1 MTAPPHGR
9 WIAFAVA
16 ALLLSAM
23 VIPELNYVPLW
34 DGRVYANCVMDAVDS
49 GLTME
54 SLRCANHPSQGWA
67 FVLALP
73 QLLAPGSVAV
83 LHLTNLV
90 LGIVAVGAFRIVLA
104 RVIPDPARA
113 PELDLVMIA
122 AAVHPVVV
130 STLLQPNVD
139 FGVYAFFF
147 MALAGLLTPVPGG
160 TLAAIVAGTLLV
172 FSKETGVVAYGLAA
186 AAAIALEHH
195 ATGETLQARIG
206 VIARRGALLS
216 VPLVAFG
223 AHVIQWN
230 ATHEVDAIWRHG
242 WQESSADG
250 FKFFDLS
257 EPIALSYAAGLFVLG
272 FMWVAWVPTFTDAI
286 VGLVRGAKRK
296 PARDVPGAHLPTL
309 VALVLLTVILT
320 YVLTSFRT
328 WSNLRYFALLYPLFL
343 LLAYAALLRLGL
355 SKRGRIASIVTVIVL
370 FIVADYRSVDPMSRL
385 VYGTFDT
392 GVRQMYRMTSITG
405 EFEGPGRDQLVYN
418 LEFTGYHHV
427 QNALFQRILPTS
439 ATVIGAPRHVRWN
452 IWTQLDSVS
461 LTRTMRRTGVMNPV
475 YGDEFDIPARKSR
488 EAWLLNFSNHGEND
502 RALASLLPAY
512 DVTDSTVVT
521 SHGPRLVA
529 RHLVRRQP
537 PALP

>member
-1 MTAPPHGR
+1 
-9 WIAFAVA
+9 
-16 ALLLSAM
+16 M
-23 VIPELNYVPLW
+23 VIPELGYVPLW
-34 DGRVYANCVMDAVDS
+34 DGRVYANCVMDAAAS

-73 QLLAPGSVAV
+73 QIIVPGSVEV
-83 LHLTNLV
+83 LHLTNLL
-90 LGIVAVGAFRIVLA
+90 LGIIAVGAFRIVLA
-104 RVIPDPARA
+104 RVVPDPARA
-113 PELDLVMIA
+113 RELDLVMIA

-139 FGVYAFFF
+139 FGVYAYFF

-160 TLAAIVAGTLLV
+160 TLAAIVSGTLLV
-172 FSKETGVVAYGLAA
+172 FSKETGVVAYGVAVV
-186 AAAIALEHH
+186 AAIALEHH
-195 ATGETLQARIG
+195 ATGETLQARTGAI
-206 VIARRGALLS
+206 VRRGALLS

-223 AHVIQWN
+223 AHVLEWN
-230 ATHEVDAIWRHG
+230 ATHDVNAIWRHG

-272 FMWVAWVPTFTDAI
+272 FMWVVWLPTLTDG
-286 VGLVRGAKRK
+286 VLGLVRI
-296 PARDVPGAHLPTL
+296 ARRQPTREVSGAHTPTL
-309 VALVLLTVILT
+309 AAVVLLTVILT

-343 LLAYAALLRLGL
+343 LLAYVALLRLRV
-355 SKRGRIASIVTVIVL
+355 SARGRIASIATVIVL
-370 FIVADYRSVDPMSRL
+370 FVVADYRSVDPLSRL

-392 GVRQMYRMTSITG
+392 GARRMYRMSSITG

-418 LEFTGYHHV
+418 LEFTGYHHA

-452 IWTQLDSVS
+452 IWTQLDSAS
-461 LTRTMRRTGVMNPV
+461 RSRTMRRTGVITPV
-475 YGDEFDIPARKSR
+475 YADEFDIPARQSR
-488 EAWLLNFSNHGEND
+488 EAWLLDFSNHGDND
-502 RALASLLPAY
+502 RALASLLPTY
-512 DVTDSTVVT
+512 DVTDSAVVT
-521 SHGPRLVA
+521 SSGQRLVA
-529 RHLVRRQP
+529 RHLVRRQS

>member
-1 MTAPPHGR
+1 MNPLTR
-9 WIAFAVA
+9 QTWIAFVVA
-16 ALLLSAM
+16 AVLLSAM

-34 DGRVYANCVMDAVDS
+34 DGRVYANCVMDAADT

-67 FVLALP
+67 LVLALP
-73 QLLAPGSVAV
+73 QLVAPGSVAA
-83 LHLTNLV
+83 LHLTNLL
-90 LGIVAVGAFRIVLA
+90 LGIIAVGAFRIVLG
-104 RVIPDPARA
+104 RVFPDPARA
-113 PELDLVMIA
+113 RELDLVMIA

-147 MALAGLLTPVPGG
+147 MALAGLLTPVPAG

-172 FSKETGVVAYGLAA
+172 FSKETGVVAYGFAVVAA
-186 AAAIALEHH
+186 VALEHH
-195 ATGETLQARIG
+195 ATGDSLRARAGAI
-206 VIARRGALLS
+206 VRRGALLS

-223 AHVIQWN
+223 AHVLQWN
-230 ATHEVDAIWRHG
+230 ATHEVNAIWRHG

-257 EPIALSYAAGLFVLG
+257 EPIALSYAAGIFVLG
-272 FMWVAWVPTFTDAI
+272 FMWIVWVPTFTDGAI
-286 VGLVRGAKRK
+286 GLARMAKRQ
-296 PARDVPGAHLPTL
+296 ASRDVPGAHRPTL
-309 VALVLLTVILT
+309 IAVVLLTVILT

-343 LLAYAALLRLGL
+343 LLAYVALLRLRL
-355 SKRGRIASIVTVIVL
+355 SARGRIVSIAAVIVL
-370 FIVADYRSVDPMSRL
+370 FVVAAYRSVDPLSRV

-427 QNALFQRILPTS
+427 QNALFQRILPTNE
-439 ATVIGAPRHVRWN
+439 TVIGAPRHVRWN
-452 IWTQLDSVS
+452 IWTQLDSAS
-461 LTRTMRRTGVMNPV
+461 RTRTMRRTGVISPV
-475 YGDEFDIPARKSR
+475 YADEFDIPARRSH
-488 EAWLLNFSNHGEND
+488 EAWLLDFSNHGAND
-502 RALASLLPAY
+502 RALASLLPFY
-512 DVTDSTVVT
+512 YVTDSTVVT
-521 SHGPRLVA
+521 SRGQRLVS
-529 RHLVRRQP
+529 RHLVRRQS